1 MRNYVGLLLLFL
13 LIFTGCGKR
22 GALIYPDMLAP
33 ETPPGVSARQSG
45 KAVKLSFALSN
56 KNLAGR
62 DLKEPGTLEGADV
75 YRRSSLAGQ
84 APECSAC
91 REGFT
96 LWRKLYIESLPSDP
110 DVQRYGNTVIFLDGD
125 VKPGEEYSYMVGSF
139 TKDSV
144 NGKLS
149 APVAVAVAEPLD
161 PPVLTAEPGPV
172 EILLHFEG
180 SYADRGTL
188 EGYNIYRTINGQAF
202 SYAPLN
208 KEPIEGGEFAD
219 IGLERDV
226 SYTYAVRAVVR
237 TPDGQL
243 MESGLSNEAV
253 AKLTDE

>member
-33 ETPPGVSARQSG
+33 ESPSGVSARQSG

-62 DLKEPGTLEGADV
+62 DLKESGTIEGADV

-96 LWRKLYIESLPSDP
+96 LWRKFYLESLSSDP
-110 DVQRYGNTVIFLDGD
+110 DAQRYGNTVIFLDGD

-149 APVAVAVAEPLD
+149 APVVVSVADPID

-180 SYADRGTL
+180 DYADRGTL
-188 EGYNIYRTINGQAF
+188 VGYDIYRTVNGQALP
-202 SYAPLN
+202 YTPLN
-208 KEPIEGGEFAD
+208 RTPLEGDGFTD

-243 MESGLSNEAV
+243 LESGLSDEV
-253 AKLTDE
+253 VVKLTDE